1 MTQRVLFCW
10 EVGEGSGHVVPYL
23 SLLQA
28 LRARGWE
35 VAVAARNT
43 AEVGAR
49 IKASGALLLQAP
61 VCLSIFPELDRQ
73 SFSTT
78 ELLLQHGY
86 GYVPVLDGK
95 FSAWRGMMEMWRPD
109 LVIGSGAPTAHLV
122 AQSLGIADIAIGSGF
137 NCPPALSPAP
147 MIRPWQVG
155 ITERL
160 AVSEDRALQTMN
172 TVLGQHGFG
181 KRRFAMD
188 MYLNLPTLLCTL
200 AELDH
205 YGAHRGT
212 GTSHYLGMLPQQNN
226 VTNDKTKP
234 AEIFAYLRYQASVEP
249 LFAAL
254 AKRGA
259 PTTVFMPNLTQAQYA
274 KLTATYT
281 QTAPTITFVMDAV
294 DINRILQEA
303 KLVISNAGHNLTLQ
317 TLLEGCPLLC
327 LPTHWEQQTVAELTV
342 KVGAAINISA
352 HEQHPKF
359 KRAIDQL
366 LDNADYKTAA
376 LAFAERHANLNADAT
391 LQQAIAECER
401 LVKTNAI
408 KSKSQTP
415 LMSVR

>member
-1 MTQRVLFCW
+1 MTRRVLFCW

-23 SLLQA
+23 SLLHA
-28 LRARGWE
+28 LHLRGWE

-49 IKASGALLLQAP
+49 VKASGAILLQAP

-95 FSAWRGMMEMWRPD
+95 FSSWRGMMEMWRPD

-122 AQSLGIADIAIGSGF
+122 AQSLGIANVAIGSGF
-137 NCPPALSPAP
+137 NCPSALSPAP
-147 MIRPWQVG
+147 LIRPWQVG

-160 AVSEDRALQTMN
+160 AVSEDRALQTIN

-181 KRRFAMD
+181 ERQFAMD
-188 MYLNLPTLLCTL
+188 MYLNVPTLLCTL

-212 GTSHYLGMLPQQNN
+212 GTSHYLGMLPQQSN
-226 VTNDKTKP
+226 VIHDNTKP
-234 AEIFAYLRYQASVEP
+234 ADIFVYLRYQASAEP

-259 PTTVFMPNLTQAQYA
+259 PTIVFMPNLTQAQYA

-281 QTAPTITFVMDAV
+281 PTITFVTDAV
-294 DINRILQEA
+294 DINRILKNA

-317 TLLEGCPLLC
+317 TLLTSCPLLC
-327 LPTHWEQQTVAELTV
+327 LPTHWEQQTVAELAV
-342 KVGAAINISA
+342 KIGAAINISA

-359 KRAIDQL
+359 KRYLDELID
-366 LDNADYKTAA
+366 NRAYKNAA
-376 LAFAERHANLNADAT
+376 LAFAERYVNLKSDTT
-391 LQQAIAECER
+391 LQHAIAECER
-401 LVKTNAI
+401 IAKIDVVKPP
-408 KSKSQTP
+408 SRTP